1 MSFLL
6 REVRPDSTASYSD
19 DPNGTVNDPNRGTI
33 AEKRHKGTRGQKR
46 RHAVTVLQALDL
58 RVTPE

>member
-1 MSFLL
+1 MSFQL

-33 AEKRHKGTRGQKR
+33 AEKAHTTVRGAKN
-46 RHAVTVLQALDL
+46 AVTPSQSCRHWTYV
-58 RVTPE
+58 